1 MISTMTEGDIAQKK
15 EELDKIYM
23 KVWTYNIE

>member
-1 MISTMTEGDIAQKK
+1 MTEGDIAQKK

-23 KVWTYNIE
+23 RVWTYNIE